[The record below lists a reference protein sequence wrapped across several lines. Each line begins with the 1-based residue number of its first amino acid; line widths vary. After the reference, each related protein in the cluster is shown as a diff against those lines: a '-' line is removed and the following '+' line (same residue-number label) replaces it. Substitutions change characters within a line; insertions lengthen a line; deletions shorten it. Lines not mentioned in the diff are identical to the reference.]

1 MTIYLDELFLKEM
14 ARDFFLIFIANKI
27 CKQEEK
33 FLMMFLSCLIGA
45 IYTIVCLLNPSRYI
59 LAMKP
64 IITFLIVFVGISTK
78 NIKSFFYNV
87 LTYYL
92 VSFLTS
98 GVMFYTYGSKVR
110 TYIYVAMLASIIA
123 CVVDSYINRYKIR
136 SHICKIKIRNIDNI
150 VALIDSGNNLKSFKK
165 EEVIVLSPKIIKQLK
180 DKEIY
185 EILKNENINVIDKYT
200 EKFRIINFKSLGNK
214 CGVKCGIYQE
224 NIQIH
229 YNSKNMTNTAVIV
242 SAEENFDAYDAIVS
256 LSFIKGGKEDGD
268 TNVNKKKG
276 NDAIRKVLNTTWN

>member
-14 ARDFFLIFIANKI
+14 IRDFFLIFIANKI

-33 FLMMFLSCLIGA
+33 FLMMFISCLIGA

-64 IITFLIVFVGISTK
+64 IVTFLIVFVGISTK
-78 NIKSFFYNV
+78 NIKSFFHNV

-98 GVMFYTYGSKVR
+98 GVMFYTYGSKAK
-110 TYIYVAMLASIIA
+110 TYIYIAMLASIIV
-123 CVVDSYINRYKIR
+123 CVVDSYINRYKIH

-150 VALIDSGNNLKSFKK
+150 VALIDSGNNLQSFKK
-165 EEVIVLSPKIIKQLK
+165 EEVIVLSPKIVKRLK

-185 EILKNENINVIDKYT
+185 EILKNENFKVNDKYT

-214 CGVKCGIYQE
+214 CGVKYGIYQE

-229 YNSKNMTNTAVIV
+229 YNSKDMTNSAVIV
-242 SAEENFDAYDAIVS
+242 SAEENFDGYDAIVS
-256 LSFIKGGKEDGD
+256 LSFIKGGKEDGN

-276 NDAIRKVLNTTWN
+276 KNAICQVLNTTWN